1 MDETAIRKR
10 YPKDWKIHGKKRLK
24 KVYKSLKAKGLIIDV
39 KRSPTEWGLTPF
51 GHKVAMKY
59 GFCE

>member
-1 MDETAIRKR
+1 MDETTIRKR
-10 YPKDWKIHGKKRLK
+10 YPKKWKRHGIKKSK
-24 KVYKSLKAKGLIIDV
+24 KLYKSLKAKGLIIEI
-39 KRSPTEWGLTPF
+39 KTSPTEWGLTPF